1 MNAAQTYIAAYDLY
15 GRRIDR
21 LEIAAADALD
31 RGALAQFVGL
41 TALAEEIAIAEQ
53 KALKRCLPQSS

>member
-1 MNAAQTYIAAYDLY
+1 MNTAQTYIAAHDLY

-31 RGALAQFVGL
+31 RGELAQFVGL
-41 TALAEEIAIAEQ
+41 TALAEEIAIAGQ
-53 KALKRCLPQSS
+53 KALKRCLSQSG